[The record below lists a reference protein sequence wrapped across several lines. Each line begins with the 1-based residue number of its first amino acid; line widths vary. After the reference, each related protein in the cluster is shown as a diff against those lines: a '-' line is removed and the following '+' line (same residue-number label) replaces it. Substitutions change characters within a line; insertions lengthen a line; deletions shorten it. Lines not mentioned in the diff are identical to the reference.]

1 MNYSHE
7 LEFKIIVENLANTFV
22 NIGITEADVNR
33 ATVKLR
39 KYLKNI
45 DVLEE
50 QDKPGFFQKAGDF
63 LKGLTSRVGLTH
75 ATSPAQLDQQRKAV
89 VAAVKNYM
97 GSLGNAGI
105 TNAVKIFAP
114 VLRDINTW
122 HAQAL
127 RTKAFGGPGKAGAPA
142 APGAPPAGTPGTPP
156 AAPGTPPAAPGT
168 PPAAPG
174 TPPAAPG
181 TPAAAPGTP
190 AAPAPIPQEKID
202 AAKQKVYGGSGTGKD
217 GDYSGFPN
225 PEAAKTAFL
234 KGGPDYYADPTRF
247 AQLMTRL
254 GYKESASHANKY
266 SFSKFVESRRV

>member
-142 APGAPPAGTPGTPP
+142 APGAPPAAPGTPPAAP
-156 AAPGTPPAAPGT
+156 AAPGTPPAAP
-168 PPAAPG
+168 AAPG
-174 TPPAAPG
+174 TPPAA
-181 TPAAAPGTP
+181 P

-202 AAKQKVYGGSGTGKD
+202 AAKKKVYGSGKGVD
-217 GDYSGFPN
+217 GDYSNFPN
-225 PEAAKTAFL
+225 PEAARKAFL
-234 KGGPDYYADPTRF
+234 LGGPDYYADPTRF
-247 AQLMTRL
+247 AELMTRL
-254 GYKESASHANKY
+254 GYKESVNNGNKY

>member
-142 APGAPPAGTPGTPP
+142 APGAPPAAPAP
-156 AAPGTPPAAPGT
+156 AAPGTPPAAP
-168 PPAAPG
+168 
-174 TPPAAPG
+174 AAPG
-181 TPAAAPGTP
+181 TPAAAP

-202 AAKQKVYGGSGTGKD
+202 AAKQKVYGRSGKGED
-217 GDYSGFPN
+217 GDYSNFPN
-225 PEAAKTAFL
+225 PEAAKKAFL

-247 AQLMTRL
+247 AGLMTRL
-254 GYKESASHANKY
+254 GYKESASQANKY

>member
-142 APGAPPAGTPGTPP
+142 APGAPPAAPAAP
-156 AAPGTPPAAPGT
+156 AAPGAPPPAGTPAAP
-168 PPAAPG
+168 
-174 TPPAAPG
+174 APG
-181 TPAAAPGTP
+181 TPAAPPPAGTP

-202 AAKQKVYGGSGTGKD
+202 AAKKKVYGPSGTGED
-217 GDYSGFPN
+217 GDYSNFPN
-225 PEAAKTAFL
+225 PEAARKAFL
-234 KGGPDYYADPTRF
+234 LGTPDYYADPTRF
-247 AQLMTRL
+247 AELMTRL
-254 GYKESASHANKY
+254 GYKESVNNGNKY

>member
-142 APGAPPAGTPGTPP
+142 APGTPPAAPGAPGAPPAGTP
-156 AAPGTPPAAPGT
+156 
-168 PPAAPG
+168 
-174 TPPAAPG
+174 
-181 TPAAAPGTP
+181 
-190 AAPAPIPQEKID
+190 AAPAARFDPFSIPKEKVDQIKGSVYGPSRTGAD
-202 AAKQKVYGGSGTGKD
+202 GDFSKFSNPEVAKQYFV
-217 GDYSGFPN
+217 N
-225 PEAAKTAFL
+225 NQAKLANDENF
-234 KGGPDYYADPTRF
+234 KKFMNAYN
-247 AQLMTRL
+247 
-254 GYKESASHANKY
+254 YKESASHANKY

>member
-39 KYLKNI
+39 KHLKNI

-75 ATSPAQLDQQRKAV
+75 ATSPTQLDQQRKAV
-89 VAAVKNYM
+89 VAAIKNYM

-122 HAQAL
+122 HSQAL

-168 PPAAPG
+168 PAAAPG
-174 TPPAAPG
+174 TP
-181 TPAAAPGTP
+181 P

-202 AAKQKVYGGSGTGKD
+202 AVKRKVYGPSEDGTD

-225 PEAAKTAFL
+225 PEAAKRAFL
-234 KGGPDYYADPTRF
+234 KGGGAYYADPTRF
-247 AQLMTRL
+247 AELMTRL

>member
-39 KYLKNI
+39 KHLKNI

-75 ATSPAQLDQQRKAV
+75 ATSPTQLDQQRKAV
-89 VAAVKNYM
+89 VAAIKNYM

-122 HAQAL
+122 HSQAL
-127 RTKAFGGPGKAGAPA
+127 RTKAFGGPGKA
-142 APGAPPAGTPGTPP
+142 APGAP
-156 AAPGTPPAAPGT
+156 AAPGTPPAAPGA
-168 PPAAPG
+168 PAAPVG
-174 TPPAAPG
+174 
-181 TPAAAPGTP
+181 
-190 AAPAPIPQEKID
+190 IPKEKVDQI
-202 AAKQKVYGGSGTGKD
+202 KGSVYGPSGTGAD
-217 GDYSGFPN
+217 GDFSKFSN
-225 PEAAKTAFL
+225 PEVAKQYFVANKDKL
-234 KGGPDYYADPTRF
+234 ANDERF
-247 AQLMTRL
+247 KKFMSSFN
-254 GYKESASHANKY
+254 YKESASQANKY

>member
-142 APGAPPAGTPGTPP
+142 APGAPPA
-156 AAPGTPPAAPGT
+156 APGTPPAAPSA
-168 PPAAPG
+168 PAAPAPAAPG
-174 TPPAAPG
+174 APAAP
-181 TPAAAPGTP
+181 AP

-202 AAKQKVYGGSGTGKD
+202 AAKRKVYGPSGKGGD
-217 GDYSGFPN
+217 GDYSNFPD
-225 PEAAKTAFL
+225 PEAAKKAFI

-247 AQLMTRL
+247 AELMTRL
-254 GYKESASHANKY
+254 GYKESVNNGNKY